1 MGWVGCPIWVASC
14 ELAVADVYR
23 DHELMVSVCY
33 SLLQKY
39 MRFTWEDVLGEGGL
53 SEVGG

>member
-1 MGWVGCPIWVASC
+1 MRVGCPIRVASSK
-14 ELAVADVYR
+14 LAVADVYR

-33 SLLQKY
+33 SLLQKD

-53 SEVGG
+53 SGVDG